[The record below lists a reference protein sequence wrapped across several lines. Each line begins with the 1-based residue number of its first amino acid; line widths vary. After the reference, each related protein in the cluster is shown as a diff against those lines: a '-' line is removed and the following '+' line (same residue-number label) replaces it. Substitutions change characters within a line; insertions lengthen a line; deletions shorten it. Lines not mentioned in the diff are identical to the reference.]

1 MKLKDISLD
10 VDDNYI
16 MLINDTV
23 DEVKNVTLMVV
34 IIDIKKFE
42 FKNGIMG
49 CLKLKDDSGTISGIL
64 IGNRNKEVMDIINNL
79 KRNKT
84 YLVKGNAV
92 ILRDPNDKEL
102 DFIKEKLSNFIKVG
116 DMFIAIKALKE
127 INRGR

>member
-1 MKLKDISLD
+1 MKLKNVSLD
-10 VDDNYI
+10 VDDDYI
-16 MLINDTV
+16 TKINDIV
-23 DEVKNVTLMVV
+23 DEVKNVTLKVV
-34 IIDIKKFE
+34 IAEVKKFE
-42 FKNGIMG
+42 FKNGIML
-49 CLKLKDDSGTISGIL
+49 CLKLKDDGGTISGIL

-102 DFIKEKLSNFIKVG
+102 NFIKDKISSFIKVG